1 MTPTLSKETLSKVKL
16 IEIRTNRL
24 VNDLFGGEYES
35 VFKGQGIE
43 FADVREYVPGDDIRT
58 IDWNVTARSQRP
70 FVKKYVEER
79 ELTVLFVVDA
89 SFSNFFGSGKKMKY
103 EVAAE
108 ITALLAFS
116 AVINNDKVGLAFF
129 TDRIEKYIPVK
140 KGKSHA
146 LRVVREILT
155 YKPERTK
162 TDMGMVLQ
170 YLSNVLNRRAVIFL
184 ISDFLDSGYEKPL
197 KILGK
202 EHDIIGIHL
211 FDPREREI
219 PKMGYVVLE
228 DAETGD
234 EVMAHTNSSK
244 FQEIFKKITSQN
256 LEQIDKLFKKV
267 GLDKIEINI
276 TKSYVEPLIKF
287 FRAREKR
294 FR

>member
-1 MTPTLSKETLSKVKL
+1 MLPKETLAKVKL

-58 IDWNVTARSQRP
+58 IDWNVTARSQHP

-89 SFSNFFGSGKKMKY
+89 SFSNFFGSGKKMKS

-116 AVINNDKVGLAFF
+116 AVINNDKVGLVFF
-129 TDRIEKYIPVK
+129 TDRVEKYIPVK
-140 KGKSHA
+140 KGKRHA

-155 YKPERTK
+155 YKPEHTK
-162 TDMGMVLQ
+162 TDLAMVLQ
-170 YLSNVLNRRAVIFL
+170 YLNNVLSRRAVIFI
-184 ISDFLDSGYEKPL
+184 ISDFLATGYEKPL

-202 EHDIIGIHL
+202 EHDLIGIHL
-211 FDPREREI
+211 FDPRERDI

-228 DAETGD
+228 DAETGE
-234 EVMAHTNSSK
+234 EVMVHTSNPK
-244 FQEIFKKITSQN
+244 FQEVFRKKTQEELN
-256 LEQIDKLFKKV
+256 QIDKLFKKV
-267 GLDKIEINI
+267 GLDKIEIDI
-276 TKSYVEPLIKF
+276 TQSYVDPLIKF
-287 FRAREKR
+287 FRDREKR